1 MSDKDYEGLQEELN
15 YQLNPP
21 EFAPGQGGDSEASSG
36 MSDEID
42 WNAFSGVEP
51 EDTSSGGSAP
61 TWGASTGTGWGGNPI
76 PEEQSWGGSDPT
88 GMGGFTVSDPSAQNM
103 GMTQQ
108 HQGQGQDKT
117 KDFEAV
123 VFDAGKA
130 SIKGVFNFLG
140 VFFKSIKSATH
151 KDLRK
156 AGKNTICVAAVSTFL
171 FMALSF
177 YNPREFPSMFFGS
190 VVAGLIG
197 LGMLI
202 TFLDKKGPSEQE
214 EDLVDVEEVDAIFEG
229 QEEVPEPIEVGE
241 VKEEVPSFM
250 RDLVSPE
257 PSVPE
262 TKSAS
267 NEPNLTGMEE
277 GIYTRD
283 YLLDRFM
290 GILPTNTPDFNNDQ
304 QLSQRDREFLD
315 LYDSLKSASEA
326 ENIDELDIPVLLG
339 AWKNSFRIRLN
350 IKAKASIKIDKLA
363 EAMEDVLRYNEMGQE
378 ISPDVQVTGV
388 RSGNRAFMT
397 IMYWEPV
404 TVTLG
409 DALGDS
415 VTLGAF
421 KDQSNKSPFI
431 AGVDLEGN
439 VKVLDFSKIYSM
451 IIAGKPRTGKG
462 WTITAQLVTLAT
474 LNSPKKLHLHI
485 GDPKDQISSYTA
497 IKSLPHVKSFSNS
510 NKTTLDM
517 LNWFRY
523 VEGPRRKKLIG
534 EAGVQKY
541 EDYNMLVGEGEEI
554 PTSLIVLDELSSFA
568 ASMTPDD
575 KRDLFNLMNIV
586 ITQFPALGIKVAFIP
601 HRIVNETIPKQVYQ
615 NVSYTSVVRQD
626 FNEFKDGLEVTRRD
640 FPYNLVNLGDMAVR
654 NPDINRNKTT
664 YLRSVV
670 VGKSDD
676 DIRLVSEGVA
686 KIWNRLEPSEEP
698 NFKPIEYGSVSE
710 EELLQKVTEEELL
723 QKVTEGPA
731 WGTEGVLVEA
741 AESGTEWEA
750 EEPGE
755 GTDSGDEELDL
766 FGDAEDAAG
775 TESLPEPDKVSD
787 SSPTEPGPSPTEP
800 DPSPKMSM
808 WNRLKNK

>member
-42 WNAFSGVEP
+42 WSAFSGVEP

-61 TWGASTGTGWGGNPI
+61 TWGASTGTGWGGNPIPEEQSWGASTGTGWGGNPI

-103 GMTQQ
+103 GMPQQ
-108 HQGQGQDKT
+108 QGQGQDKP

-123 VFDAGKA
+123 VFDAGKS
-130 SIKGVFNFLG
+130 SIKGVFTFLN
-140 VFFKSIKSATH
+140 VFLKSIKTATP

-156 AGKNTICVAAVSTFL
+156 AAKNTIWVAIVSTFL

-202 TFLDKKGPSEQE
+202 TFLDKKGPSEQG
-214 EDLVDVEEVDAIFEG
+214 DLVDEEEFDALFEGKGDVEEPVEVEEEG
-229 QEEVPEPIEVGE
+229 ED
-241 VKEEVPSFM
+241 VPSFM
-250 RDLVSPE
+250 RDLSHE
-257 PSVPE
+257 APSVPE

-304 QLSQRDREFLD
+304 ELSQRDREFLD

-378 ISPDVQVTGV
+378 VRPDVQVTGV

-421 KDQSNKSPFI
+421 KDHSNKSPFI

-462 WTITAQLVTLAT
+462 WTITAQLVTLAL

-497 IKSLPHVKSFSNS
+497 IKSLPHVKSFANS

-541 EDYNMLVGEGEEI
+541 EDYNMMVGEGEEI

-640 FPYNLVNLGDMAVR
+640 FPYNLVNLGDMAVK

-698 NFKPIEYGSVSE
+698 NFKPIEYGSASE
-710 EELLQKVTEEELL
+710 EELLQRASMSLEVP
-723 QKVTEGPA
+723 EGEPE
-731 WGTEGVLVEA
+731 WGTEAVEKP
-741 AESGTEWEA
+741 ESGTDWEA
-750 EEPGE
+750 DEPGE
-755 GTDSGDEELDL
+755 GIDSGDEELDL
-766 FGDAEDAAG
+766 FGDVEDAAG
-775 TESLPEPDKVSD
+775 TESLPD
-787 SSPTEPGPSPTEP
+787 T
-800 DPSPKMSM
+800 SPKMSM

>member
-51 EDTSSGGSAP
+51 KDTSSGGSAP

-103 GMTQQ
+103 GMPQQ
-108 HQGQGQDKT
+108 QGQGQDKP
-117 KDFEAV
+117 KDFEDV
-123 VFDAGKA
+123 MLDVGKN
-130 SIKGVFNFLG
+130 SIKGVFTFLG

-156 AGKNTICVAAVSTFL
+156 AAKNTIWIAIVSTFL

-214 EDLVDVEEVDAIFEG
+214 ADLVDVEEFDALFEG
-229 QEEVPEPIEVGE
+229 QGGVEEPVEVTE
-241 VKEEVPSFM
+241 VTEVEEEVPSFM

-378 ISPDVQVTGV
+378 IRPDVQVTGV

-462 WTITAQLVTLAT
+462 WTITAQLVTLAL

-640 FPYNLVNLGDMAVR
+640 FPYNLVNLGDMAVK

-710 EELLQKVTEEELL
+710 EELLQKA
-723 QKVTEGPA
+723 TEGLEEPE
-731 WGTEGVLVEA
+731 WGTEAVEEP
-741 AESGTEWEA
+741 ESGTEWES
-750 EEPGE
+750 GE

-766 FGDAEDAAG
+766 FGDVEDAAG
-775 TESLPEPDKVSD
+775 TESFPDP
-787 SSPTEPGPSPTEP
+787 SPTEPDTSLTEP